1 MICSQKIVH
10 KNTIKWKLKCLRRNT
25 LYYCLEKHI
34 RPGLLGFSPKSSIT
48 GPFTAQTVLSC
59 VVLLRC
65 GQWFKR
71 VVRTLWWKTAKRLVE
86 KDVGHFHKISLAN
99 GMKQQPLQSED
110 NSKIHWRIH
119 NPHSAKRLALISYT
133 WPFMELSTKYLY
145 TGTGLD

>member
-1 MICSQKIVH
+1 MKVEVFTE
-10 KNTIKWKLKCLRRNT
+10 KR

-34 RPGLLGFSPKSSIT
+34 RPALLVFSPKSSIT

-65 GQWFKR
+65 GQCCENSVMKNSKAACGKR
-71 VVRTLWWKTAKRLVE
+71 R
-86 KDVGHFHKISLAN
+86 GPYHKISLAN

-110 NSKIHWRIH
+110 DCKICWRIH
-119 NPHSAKRLALISYT
+119 NPPSAKRLALISYT
-133 WPFMELSTKYLY
+133 WPFTVLSTKYLY